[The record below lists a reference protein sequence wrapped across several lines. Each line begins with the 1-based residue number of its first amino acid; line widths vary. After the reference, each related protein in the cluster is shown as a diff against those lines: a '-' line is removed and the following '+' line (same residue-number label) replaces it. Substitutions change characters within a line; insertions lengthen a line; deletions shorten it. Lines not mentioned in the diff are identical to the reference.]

1 MNTKRIGMFVVLVL
15 GFLYLVSMQAARAA
29 LMADL
34 EGPANQ
40 QPVSGIGIIRGWAFS
55 DSAGVWISQAALRID
70 GKDITAIPCCS
81 VRADVQDAFPQFPAE
96 NTRNSGFGITFNYG
110 NLTSGAHTIAV
121 AIQDSSGAQFERTH
135 MVTVVKAG
143 DFSYIDQL
151 DLNGASAERQ
161 GQDVVISGLRA
172 RDKDSQQEQY
182 VNARLHWFQNM
193 QSLGL
198 VETSTTAATQVMT
211 PANKLKMP
219 LVQATSAAASIQ
231 YAALE
236 SPNHG
241 DTGSGIAVVRGWAV
255 APSDRSIQRV
265 QLFVDGEPSMTIP
278 CCSYRS
284 DVASALPG
292 EPNAANSGFGV
303 TFNYGN
309 LSAGVHSMTV
319 EIEDSSGAL
328 RKFVRGILVRNPGDF
343 SFLEQLDLGAAQ
355 VRIAGGQLVIEGAL
369 ARDKATGKT
378 AQRNLRFHWNTPA
391 QAFTLTEESVQDATV
406 ADLTC
411 KVDGDTSSLENLK
424 RNPGPSGISLV
435 ELITAINRRT
445 TSLGRVFVGFDRE
458 GSITCSDAIPE
469 INTAISINGDTDGDG
484 SPDIDIQGEKR
495 EHALSINSSD
505 VTIQQL
511 YFRGADID
519 YEAINVDKHISDIS
533 NIAILNNKMTG
544 VYRGFSVDPYNRLAL
559 SHLLISNNL
568 IINNEDHEY
577 NVINIESSLDDQDHY
592 ENLIIANNNIENADI
607 NIDSSNNDS
616 IIHSVNIIDNNII
629 GGIEIGTPASD
640 IHSSTG
646 TVFEGVIIGN
656 SINKPNN
663 DSICITLDGTQL
675 TDVIN
680 NTISCSFDLGHWYQQ
695 TNRIIQAAIRGNRF
709 INGKILTWPGG
720 ENNTMMLDI
729 TNNQLIS
736 RSTSY
741 GGKSL
746 ITLAGG
752 EGVGTKNNKAIV
764 KINNNE
770 LSDELPM
777 GKYFFGIYING
788 GSAGA
793 SNSIITGE
801 ITNNKIN
808 AANNNGSDSKKGLTI
823 YGGLGYNSK
832 TYAATQ
838 NIADV
843 LTANNDFNNLK
854 NGVYIAGGYS
864 QNNNSIGNKV
874 LGELLNNSV
883 ENSSNIGIKIY
894 GGEREINAEVVNN
907 EVQANISNN
916 ITDGLICKDNIP
928 GNIANC
934 ILSGNT
940 DTKSDTRSIQI
951 GQTIGMNRSV
961 QKQMLTHMEQLGN
974 KEQQLRERAATIS
987 DPRLQKRLLDLS
999 DRLHETQY
1007 KMSARMT
1014 GVPMSALS
1022 DQMER

>member
-182 VNARLHWFQNM
+182 VNARLRWFQNM

-198 VETSTTAATQVMT
+198 VETSTTATTQVMT

-292 EPNAANSGFGV
+292 EANAANSGFGV

-391 QAFTLTEESVQDATV
+391 QTFTLTEESVQDATV

-458 GSITCSDAIPE
+458 GSITCSDTIPE
-469 INTAISINGDTDGDG
+469 INVPISINGDIDGNG
-484 SPDIDIQGEKR
+484 SPDIDIQGGKR
-495 EHALSINSSD
+495 ERTFSINSSD
-505 VTIQQL
+505 VTIQKL
-511 YFRGADID
+511 YFRGVGIF
-519 YEAINVDKHISDIS
+519 YGAINVPGNIPDIS
-533 NIAILNNKMTG
+533 NIAILNNKMTD
-544 VYRGFSVDPYNRLAL
+544 VYHGFSVDPYNRLAL

-568 IINNEDHEY
+568 ISNEDDNH

-616 IIHSVNIIDNNII
+616 IIHGVNLIDNNIFGQI
-629 GGIEIGTPASD
+629 DVDTPD
-640 IHSSTG
+640 LDTSSTG

-656 SINKPNN
+656 SINDSNN
-663 DSICITLDGTQL
+663 GYCITLDGTQL
-675 TDVIN
+675 IEVID
-680 NTISCSFDLGHWYQQ
+680 NTISCSSSLGDQSRR
-695 TNRIIQAAIRGNRF
+695 TNQIIQAVIRGNRL
-709 INGKILTWPGG
+709 INGTIHAAAGG
-720 ENNTMMLDI
+720 ENNTMVLDI
-729 TNNQLIS
+729 MNNQLIS
-736 RSTSY
+736 RSISY
-741 GGKSL
+741 SGNSL
-746 ITLAGG
+746 ISLAGG
-752 EGVGTKNNKAIV
+752 DGVGAKNNKAIV

-777 GKYFFGIYING
+777 GKYFIGIYING
-788 GSAGA
+788 GLAGA

-808 AANNNGSDSKKGLTI
+808 VANNNGSDSKRGLTI
-823 YGGLGYNSK
+823 YGGFGYNSEN
-832 TYAATQ
+832 YAAAQ
-838 NIADV
+838 NIADILV
-843 LTANNDFNNLK
+843 ANNEFNNLK

-864 QNNNSIGNKV
+864 KNNNSIGNKV

-883 ENSSNIGIKIY
+883 ENSSNIGVRIY
-894 GGEREINAEVVNN
+894 GGERELNAEVVNN
-907 EVQANISNN
+907 EVQATVTNN

-999 DRLHETQY
+999 DRLYETQY